1 MVYENPKFDLNEHPS
16 ALSYN
21 DEANKDSCLDDT
33 ALRLECFGHVRQED
47 VKSAPKDGCGLVL
60 GLGPTSRVNER
71 DLVLKLGLSHCS
83 TSFQSDLNSSSS
95 SVEVSNEFG
104 FDHEGSTSSKS
115 SGGYM
120 PSLILAPRISRPL
133 QKLRIS
139 EPEPCSDF
147 STETASDHQTRGK
160 KYEFSGCSHL
170 TGCRK
175 AARGKFGLCV
185 DHDGDRRCCFRGC
198 VKGAQESTMFCKV
211 HGGGMCRVF
220 SGGPST
226 LLCKAPGGGKRF
238 LYDKGGVCTKSA
250 HDGTDICVVHD
261 DGNSRVVPRRKNKSC
276 SVVKDEDENKGFLGV
291 TPRLFYRVVL
301 GPGPGSP
308 DNHSLS
314 GSSAVS
320 NSTCSLGKPAKRRQM
335 IPPQVLVPSS
345 MKSSFS
351 PFTRKSSSV
360 TDDGRKSL
368 ELMTQEDR
376 VHGSSLLSFNDGNLR
391 EAVIDEI

>member
-21 DEANKDSCLDDT
+21 DEANKDSCFDDT

-60 GLGPTSRVNER
+60 GLGPASRVNER

-83 TSFQSDLNSSSS
+83 TSFQSDPNSSSNHQSCS

-120 PSLILAPRISRPL
+120 PSLILAPRISGPL

-139 EPEPCSDF
+139 EPELSIGSDF

-160 KYEFSGCSHL
+160 MYEFSGCSHP

-175 AARGKFGLCV
+175 AARGTSGLCV

-211 HGGGMCRVF
+211 HGGGMRRVF
-220 SGGPST
+220 TGGTKGAEGGTST
-226 LLCKAPGGGKRF
+226 LLCKAPGSGKRF

-250 HDGTDICVVHD
+250 HDGTDICVV
-261 DGNSRVVPRRKNKSC
+261 
-276 SVVKDEDENKGFLGV
+276 KDTDENKDFHGV

-314 GSSAVS
+314 GSSVVS
-320 NSTCSLGKPAKRRQM
+320 NSACSLGKPAKRRQM

-376 VHGSSLLSFNDGNLR
+376 VHGGSLLSFDDGNLR

>member
-21 DEANKDSCLDDT
+21 DEANKDSCFDDT

-60 GLGPTSRVNER
+60 GLGPASRVNER

-83 TSFQSDLNSSSS
+83 TSSS

-120 PSLILAPRISRPL
+120 PSLILAPRISGPL

-139 EPEPCSDF
+139 EPELSNGSDF

-160 KYEFSGCSHL
+160 KYEFSGCSHP

-175 AARGKFGLCV
+175 AARGKSGLCV

-211 HGGGMCRVF
+211 HGGGMRRVF
-220 SGGPST
+220 TGGNKGGEGGTST

-238 LYDKGGVCTKSA
+238 LYDKGGFSTKSA
-250 HDGTDICVVHD
+250 HDGTDICVV
-261 DGNSRVVPRRKNKSC
+261 
-276 SVVKDEDENKGFLGV
+276 KDADENKDFLGV

-314 GSSAVS
+314 GSSVVS
-320 NSTCSLGKPAKRRQM
+320 NSACSLGKPAKRRQM

-376 VHGSSLLSFNDGNLR
+376 VHGGSLLSFDDGTFR